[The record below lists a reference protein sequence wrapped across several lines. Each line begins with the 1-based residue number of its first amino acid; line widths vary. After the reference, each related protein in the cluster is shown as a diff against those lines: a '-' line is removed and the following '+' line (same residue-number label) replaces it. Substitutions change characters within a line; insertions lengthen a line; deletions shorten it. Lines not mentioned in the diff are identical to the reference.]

1 MVKDDIFQERVVRVE
16 KPSAHFTLLRNV
28 DGDFLGVSDTNE
40 LTTFDYTDDQ
50 AIWEQVEGIAAYRH
64 VVTRLQLEAEPAATE
79 KGCYLRYNGD
89 SLASDGSVGAES
101 AVFSAGH
108 GPAHLPSEYLKS
120 FNQNGWACLPSII
133 APDIVEELERVSC
146 TGRWEA
152 ETYERRMPPM
162 NETAAVAKIA
172 TEPVSLWLMREY
184 MQTQEI
190 RLGHSPGFAI
200 LPPDDGRRKVQGW
213 HSDFPYL
220 WGIAGS
226 EVVNRIP
233 IHKVEGLVMGVQR
246 NLCVSEFRKDNGA
259 TCFKLGSHTFGQGPP
274 VEWVNGN
281 TSREDG
287 HRESKGLPYTGPDAD
302 VVEAPPGSYIV
313 YDSRI
318 WHRAG
323 VNRTPHKRAAML
335 QAVIPMYIMPF
346 MDTSRPYKD
355 FINSPLAEEL
365 TALEHKELE
374 SIMVN
379 KMVGPQGHLAITV
392 DEELTEKIQP
402 SQ

>member
-1 MVKDDIFQERVVRVE
+1 MVKDELFQERVVRVE
-16 KPSAHFTLLRNV
+16 KPSAHFTLLRNA

-40 LTTFDYTDDQ
+40 ISTFDYTDDK
-50 AIWEQVEGIAAYRH
+50 AIWEQVKDTDAYRH
-64 VVTRLQLEAEPAATE
+64 VVTGLQLEAEFMNTE
-79 KGCYLRYNGD
+79 NGCYLRHNGNP
-89 SLASDGSVGAES
+89 LASDGSVGNEG

-108 GPAHLPSEYLKS
+108 GPAHLPSEYLES
-120 FNQNGWACLPSII
+120 FKQNGWACLPSII
-133 APDIVEELERVSC
+133 APDVIEALERVSC
-146 TGRWEA
+146 TGHWE
-152 ETYERRMPPM
+152 EGTYDRSIPPL
-162 NETAAVAKIA
+162 NQTAAVAKIA

-190 RLGHSPGFAI
+190 RLGHSPSFAI
-200 LPPDDGRRKVQGW
+200 LPKDDGKRNVQGW

-233 IHKVEGLVMGVQR
+233 VHKVDGLVMGVQR
-246 NLCVSEFRKDNGA
+246 NLCVSEFRKENGA
-259 TCFKLGSHTFGQGPP
+259 TCFKLGSHTLGQGPP
-274 VEWVNGN
+274 IEWGNGN
-281 TSREDG
+281 TSRQDG
-287 HRESKGLPYTGPDAD
+287 YRESKGLPYTGPDAD

-355 FINSPLAEEL
+355 FIHSPLAEAL

-374 SIMVN
+374 AIMVN
-379 KMVGPQGHLAITV
+379 KMVGPAGHLAITV
-392 DEELTEKIQP
+392 DEELTEKIRAPQ
-402 SQ
+402 